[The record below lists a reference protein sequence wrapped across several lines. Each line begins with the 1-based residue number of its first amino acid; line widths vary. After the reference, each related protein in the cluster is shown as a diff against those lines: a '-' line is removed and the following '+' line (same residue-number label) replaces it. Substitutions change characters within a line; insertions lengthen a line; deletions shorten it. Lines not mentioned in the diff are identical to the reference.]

1 MVIAIWEFVPRYIPA
16 KDWFVLKP
24 SEWFTIFCL
33 ERVICVYIYIY
44 MYTCIWM
51 DGIVMG
57 DICDEPY
64 PFGMYY
70 VVCGVGF
77 NKCSKCEKL

>member
-1 MVIAIWEFVPRYIPA
+1 
-16 KDWFVLKP
+16 
-24 SEWFTIFCL
+24 
-33 ERVICVYIYIY
+33 
-44 MYTCIWM
+44 MYTCIWI

-77 NKCSKCEKL
+77 NKCSKREKL